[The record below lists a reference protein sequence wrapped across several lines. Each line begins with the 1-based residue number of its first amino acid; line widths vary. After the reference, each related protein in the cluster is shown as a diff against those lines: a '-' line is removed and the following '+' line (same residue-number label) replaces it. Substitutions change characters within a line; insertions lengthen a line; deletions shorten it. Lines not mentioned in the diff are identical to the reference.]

1 MKARKWVKTIFTF
14 TCIFVIAILF
24 RVFVIEIYSIP
35 SGSMEDTLHPGDK
48 VLVNKLVYGPKLP
61 SSPYDI
67 PWVNLIWYLQANA
80 SANIDSVYWQHRRL
94 KGFSTIKRADVM
106 VFSHPLWGGRN
117 NFFIKRCVALPGDT
131 LAIESGRVK
140 INGRFLPEPALSKM
154 VYEIWPGAL
163 GQFFRLADSLGLQSF
178 GRPARSREKGPVE
191 MLLTENQETQLLKL
205 DGIDSLKIK
214 TFPSDSSRWVYPKNR
229 NFSWTID
236 DYGPLVIPYNGMK
249 IKLTHRNFLLYRRT
263 INRLEEVKIEE
274 IDGQYYL
281 DGEPVTRYVFRHNYY
296 FMLGDN
302 RPNSNDSRYWGFVPE
317 KNIVGKAGLVLFNYR
332 YGKIKWDRT
341 LSQIE

>member
-14 TCIFVIAILF
+14 TGIFVIAILF

-140 INGRFLPEPALSKM
+140 INGRFLPEPALS
-154 VYEIWPGAL
+154 
-163 GQFFRLADSLGLQSF
+163 
-178 GRPARSREKGPVE
+178 
-191 MLLTENQETQLLKL
+191 
-205 DGIDSLKIK
+205 
-214 TFPSDSSRWVYPKNR
+214 
-229 NFSWTID
+229 
-236 DYGPLVIPYNGMK
+236 
-249 IKLTHRNFLLYRRT
+249 
-263 INRLEEVKIEE
+263 
-274 IDGQYYL
+274 
-281 DGEPVTRYVFRHNYY
+281 
-296 FMLGDN
+296 
-302 RPNSNDSRYWGFVPE
+302 
-317 KNIVGKAGLVLFNYR
+317 
-332 YGKIKWDRT
+332 
-341 LSQIE
+341 